1 MSQLMDSLLDPV
13 RLAQCRAAEMRELR
27 RVPHTWVQVPM
38 RERRAPPAEHQPRD
52 WPRIAEEA
60 MR

>member
-1 MSQLMDSLLDPV
+1 MDSLLDPV